1 MLSPL
6 LLLFAALLPAV
17 LAQDPATS
25 LSSLQ
30 SLSCSGAQCDIVAS
44 TSDSRT
50 VPLRLIF
57 WSHAS
62 VQWWLAVDGNFS
74 NVGAAADVIVG
85 KLQAVA
91 VQSPVDRGAFW
102 EISTLPESAEPLL
115 TVRLTKSPL
124 LLSVLLEGAELLR
137 ETASLAWNSSS
148 SWQTLARDSAA
159 ALPAGLTKEW
169 FFGGGMQ
176 NGALLTL
183 PPAPPC
189 ALTPGG
195 AQKTV

>member
-1 MLSPL
+1 MKI
-6 LLLFAALLPAV
+6 LLLFAALLHAV
-17 LAQDPATS
+17 LAQDTATS

-50 VPLRLIF
+50 VPLRLVF
-57 WSHAS
+57 WSQAS

-85 KLQAVA
+85 TPQPVALQT
-91 VQSPVDRGAFW
+91 PVDRGAFW
-102 EISTLPESAEPLL
+102 EISTLPESTEPLL

-137 ETASLAWNSSS
+137 ETAPLAWNSSS
-148 SWQTLARDSAA
+148 SWQTLARDSAS
-159 ALPAGLTKEW
+159 LPAGLTKEW

-183 PPAPPC
+183 PPASPC
-189 ALTPGG
+189 AL
-195 AQKTV
+195 